1 MSVFAFFFVLVGSA
15 WSIPLDEFEA
25 TRLRVFFIEIGALPT
40 SPATVEETL
49 EWIDAGWNATL
60 PECPGQYVKNPN
72 AQFACD
78 ATGKVSSFKVSGQY
92 SSPRETAGPLIIP
105 RASRTEFDGV
115 VVRESIWPVGDTLVE
130 LVVRNSVF
138 LGSGPAFRPAPLT
151 WSSYKNLTFDNVTLP
166 DYDPNV
172 VKDDTFLVKTCLFR
186 NVRWTACPLPR
197 FLWFCHP
204 GFNESSASAPPCEI
218 ATPVKFTEKQSCS
231 FLCSLVCSP
240 PPAVGAKCA
249 VDGGFKP
256 SVRGFSTIELI
267 YQQPSFALSLTV
279 NNRNLVARIELFSW
293 ASLSWI
299 VVHDQL
305 ADRRDTTNNPFLLPH
320 IFTNRVRLT
329 LELWFDTDVFTFA
342 RVDFSDWP
350 SPFWPPPPALRS
362 VCPAAASLS
371 ARSMVDE
378 TVGDSLCVDRLCQS
392 PCSSR
397 ASFTFEREVKA
408 EFLVIEGGGVWT
420 DGQLVMTPSDRTRV
434 YKLDGRVTAFVNVT
448 GVGNT
453 ERVRLVGE
461 PVNFA
466 LPAPTVPNRLGL
478 PGVFVKTYRS
488 TAPTGGVTLSV
499 GDGGGLVAPN
509 GTAVSVARVQNQTFA
524 ATDDGAIW
532 QVDGTLWTAL
542 SGFTSLILN
551 ANEKAPA
558 RRLVAVGD
566 RLVVVVAADVKV
578 HDGSREPLLVN
589 RLVTQTP
596 IDALDVETGVWYN
609 RLLEHGIAKNV
620 SDVDVVRWNATA
632 FAVVDRATRE
642 AAVFEW
648 RPFPY
653 ALAKCTVNT
662 DCRAC
667 LTNEASEELCL
678 WCGTRCVSRSTACS
692 ITDRSTVNA
701 SSVLCTGPTTTAF
714 STVVSANRTTTGSTS
729 TSTEPATMSTAIL
742 SSASAD
748 SSVAQT
754 LADASDP
761 LLPLYIVLGVLGA
774 LVVVAGI
781 AIAVIKLRDRAN
793 ANAKDAVEMQVHD
806 DDARKDDGNGKAK
819 AFDPNARYSDIGA
832 PDPVDPRYS
841 EL

>member
-1 MSVFAFFFVLVGSA
+1 MSVFAFFFVLVGSV

-25 TRLRVFFIEIGALPT
+25 ARLRVFFIEIGALPWA
-40 SPATVEETL
+40 PATVEETL
-49 EWIDAGWNATL
+49 EWLDAGWNATL
-60 PECPGQYVKNPN
+60 PECPGQYVKFPN
-72 AQFACD
+72 AQFTCD
-78 ATGKVSSFKVSGQY
+78 EDGEVSSFEVFGRY
-92 SSPRETAGPLIIP
+92 LPPGETAGPLVIP
-105 RASRTEFDGV
+105 RASRGELDGV
-115 VVRESIWPVGDTLVE
+115 VMRQSLWLASDT

-138 LGSGPAFRPAPLT
+138 LGTAVTLSPFA
-151 WSSYKNLTFDNVTLP
+151 WSAHKNLTFDNVTLP
-166 DYDPNV
+166 FYDPNLST
-172 VKDDTFLVKTCLFR
+172 DDDFLVRTCLFR
-186 NVRWTACPLPR
+186 NVRWKACPLPR

-204 GFNESSASAPPCEI
+204 GFNESSTSAPPCEI
-218 ATPVKFTEKQSCS
+218 APPVEYTERQSCS
-231 FLCSLVCSP
+231 PCSLVCSP
-240 PPAVGAKCA
+240 PPAPGAKCA

-267 YQQPSFALSLTV
+267 YEQPSFALSLTA

-305 ADRRDTTNNPFLLPH
+305 ADRRDTTNNAFLLPQ

-329 LELWFDTDVFTFA
+329 LELWFDTDVLTLA
-342 RVDFSDWP
+342 RVDFSDWLSTVVP
-350 SPFWPPPPALRS
+350 SPPTLRS

-378 TVGDSLCVDRLCQS
+378 TVGDSLCINRLCQS
-392 PCSSR
+392 PCSYR
-397 ASFTFEREVKA
+397 ASFTFERAVKA
-408 EFLVIEGGGVWT
+408 EFLVIEGGSVWT

-509 GTAVSVARVQNQTFA
+509 GTVVSVARVRNQTFA
-524 ATDDGAIW
+524 TTDDGAIW
-532 QVDGTLWTAL
+532 QVNGTLWTAL
-542 SGFTSLILN
+542 TGFTSLIPN
-551 ANEKAPA
+551 ANEKSPA

-566 RLVVVVAADVKV
+566 RLVVVVAANTKV

-589 RLVTQTP
+589 RLMIQTP
-596 IDALDVETGVWYN
+596 IDALDAQTGVWYN
-609 RLLEHGIAKNV
+609 RLLDHGIAKNV

-653 ALAKCTVNT
+653 ALVPCSAGT
-662 DCRAC
+662 DCQAC
-667 LTNEASEELCL
+667 LTNEASEELCQ
-678 WCGTRCVSRSTACS
+678 WCGTRCVSRNGATCTLAERS
-692 ITDRSTVNA
+692 IVNA
-701 SSVLCTGPTTTAF
+701 SSSMCMGPTTTAF
-714 STVVSANRTTTGSTS
+714 STTTTT
-729 TSTEPATMSTAIL
+729 TTTAATTTATATTTTEPTTASLSTLAPSLSTAVTTSAAASVSSDSLTIGL
-742 SSASAD
+742 AVGIPIVALALVGVAVAWFVFRKRRQSSASAGSPPVELQDKVPAAAEEED
-748 SSVAQT
+748 S
-754 LADASDP
+754 
-761 LLPLYIVLGVLGA
+761 LGVS
-774 LVVVAGI
+774 I
-781 AIAVIKLRDRAN
+781 
-793 ANAKDAVEMQVHD
+793 
-806 DDARKDDGNGKAK
+806 
-819 AFDPNARYSDIGA
+819 SD
-832 PDPVDPRYS
+832 S
-841 EL
+841 E

>member
-1 MSVFAFFFVLVGSA
+1 MSLLQFSLMVVTCA
-15 WSIPLDEFEA
+15 SIPLDA
-25 TRLRVFFIEIGALPT
+25 SGAASLRSFFVAANALPIG
-40 SPATVEETL
+40 PATVEETL
-49 EWIDAGWNATL
+49 EWLDAGWNATA
-60 PECPGQYVKNPN
+60 PECPGQYMNAKNPT
-72 AQFACD
+72 AQFTCD
-78 ATGKVSSFKVSGQY
+78 ATGKVISFKVVGGQVP
-92 SSPRETAGPLIIP
+92 SFDGPLHVPIIP
-105 RASRTEFDGV
+105 FAEFDNVFIPATAWPLYKWVKPLTLVIRNSLLLGAGSRTEPFV
-115 VVRESIWPVGDTLVE
+115 
-130 LVVRNSVF
+130 
-138 LGSGPAFRPAPLT
+138 
-151 WSSYKNLTFDNVTLP
+151 WSRYTNLTLDNVTLP
-166 DYDPNV
+166 DYDPNLNTE
-172 VKDDTFLVKTCLFR
+172 DDYFLVKTCLFR
-186 NVRWTACPLPR
+186 NVRWKACPLPR

-218 ATPVKFTEKQSCS
+218 APPVEFTAKRICS
-231 FLCSLVCSP
+231 SPCSLVCSP
-240 PPAVGAKCA
+240 PPAPGAKCA

-267 YQQPSFALSLTV
+267 YQQPNLALSLTV

-305 ADRRDTTNNPFLLPH
+305 ADRRDTTNNPFLLPQ

-329 LELWFDTDVFTFA
+329 LELWFDTDVLTMA
-342 RVDFSDWP
+342 RVDFSDWLSTVVP
-350 SPFWPPPPALRS
+350 SPPTLRS

-378 TVGDSLCVDRLCQS
+378 TVGDSLCVDRFCQS
-392 PCSSR
+392 PCSNR
-397 ASFTFEREVKA
+397 ASFTFERAVKA

-448 GVGNT
+448 GVGDA

-509 GTAVSVARVQNQTFA
+509 GTVASVARVQNQTFA

-532 QVDGTLWTAL
+532 QVNGTLWTAL
-542 SGFTSLILN
+542 TGFTSLILN

-566 RLVVVVAADVKV
+566 RLVVVVAANTKV

-589 RLVTQTP
+589 RLMIQTP
-596 IDALDVETGVWYN
+596 IDALDVQTGVWYN
-609 RLLEHGIAKNV
+609 RLLDHGIAKNV

-653 ALAKCTVNT
+653 ALAKCTANT

-667 LTNEASEELCL
+667 LTNEASEELCQ
-678 WCGTRCVSRSTACS
+678 WCGTRCLSRDAACNFAERS
-692 ITDRSTVNA
+692 IVNA
-701 SSVLCTGPTTTAF
+701 NSAMCTGPATTAPEMTAPTTTTA
-714 STVVSANRTTTGSTS
+714 SLSTS
-729 TSTEPATMSTAIL
+729 LSTSVTAI
-742 SSASAD
+742 SVAD
-748 SSVAQT
+748 SSSGSLTIGLAVGISLAVLTVVGVAFAWFLFHKRRLT
-754 LADASDP
+754 SSSGPADAPPAAAELRGNPAPAVEEES
-761 LLPLYIVLGVLGA
+761 LGVS
-774 LVVVAGI
+774 I
-781 AIAVIKLRDRAN
+781 
-793 ANAKDAVEMQVHD
+793 
-806 DDARKDDGNGKAK
+806 
-819 AFDPNARYSDIGA
+819 SDS
-832 PDPVDPRYS
+832 D
-841 EL
+841 